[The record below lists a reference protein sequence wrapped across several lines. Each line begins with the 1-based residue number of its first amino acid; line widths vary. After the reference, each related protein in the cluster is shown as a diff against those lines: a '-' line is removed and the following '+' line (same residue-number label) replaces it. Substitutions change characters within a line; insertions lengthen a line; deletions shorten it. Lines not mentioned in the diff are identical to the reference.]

1 MDVNVR
7 QQDMAAYGGP
17 AVDVGDFQI
26 ALLPDLRFAGKD
38 AVVSCRIPVDTAVHL
53 IRPGQGFILLG
64 AAAHQGEDLAGG
76 AEMDELGG
84 CQAQELQAKRAQG
97 FPDYRTG
104 VMQFSGIRALRLLLI
119 IALQGGILRQGVEE
133 IPVQGETYH
142 IVHVLFI

>member
-1 MDVNVR
+1 MSSSIEYHVVRDGLVMDVNVG
-7 QQDMAAYGGP
+7 QQDMAAYGGL

-53 IRPGQGFILLG
+53 IRSGQGFILLG

-84 CQAQELQAKRAQG
+84 CQAQEL
-97 FPDYRTG
+97 
-104 VMQFSGIRALRLLLI
+104 
-119 IALQGGILRQGVEE
+119 
-133 IPVQGETYH
+133 
-142 IVHVLFI
+142 